1 MACSRVE
8 IKRCRPACAP
18 VSTCKEKKRS
28 CRPRRRRHDDTN
40 LDPVD
45 PETGH
50 GSIIRVY
57 VSLSPNRGRPGT
69 EVSGKVVDSG
79 QVIARGYLVVV
90 TSNNGGTT
98 MRIRVGEFDLGRF
111 AFRVPDDGST
121 ALKVSVEGT
130 DAFANFRIIT

>member
-1 MACSRVE
+1 MSCSRVE
-8 IKRCRPACAP
+8 IKRCRPVCAP
-18 VSTCKEKKRS
+18 VFSCKEKKRS
-28 CRPRRRRHDDTN
+28 CRPRRHRHDDTN
-40 LDPVD
+40 TDPED

-50 GSIIRVY
+50 GGVIRVS
-57 VSLSPNRGRPGT
+57 VSLTPNRGRPAT

-98 MRIRVGEFDLGRF
+98 MRIRIAEFDLGRF
-111 AFRVPDDGST
+111 SFRVPDDGST

-130 DAFANFRIIT
+130 DAFADFRIT